1 MKPRCA
7 IFMLSMLL
15 FSCLTALPAYGQAK
29 DAAKDADEEPKTLTA
44 GVITIKGG
52 IPEGNTPIS
61 AFGIDDGNLL
71 GTIKRMKR
79 AAKDKKLNAVVIL
92 LRNPAIGRGKVHELR
107 TAIEELR
114 STGKQVWAQMEMA
127 TPADYLIACSCD
139 KIIMPES
146 GFMILPG
153 TRAEVMFYRNLFD
166 KLEIEPDMLQMGDFK
181 GAAEPFMREK
191 LSPEFRKQL
200 DTVLSDFHAQMV
212 EQIAAA
218 RGISESEVQDVI
230 DKGLLTAN
238 DAKEAGLI
246 DMIGYDEDWKSELVG
261 GEDTELKLVEKYAK
275 KQVNTD
281 FSGMAGFIRMME
293 LFSGSKT
300 TSKKSKQDKIAVVY
314 AVGAITTGKSA
325 SSLMGG
331 QTMGSDTI
339 VEALEKAADDDKV
352 AAIVLRVNS
361 PGGSALA
368 SDLIWNKIRQIDKPV
383 VCSMGD
389 VAGSG
394 GYYISMGCDKI
405 FAEPNTLTGSIG
417 VVSGK
422 LALGKTMEKIGLTT
436 DVISYG
442 KNSGMFGINERF
454 SDSERAVMRKMM
466 EDTYEQF
473 TSKAAAGRGME
484 LEDLMKLAGGRVWSG
499 RQARENGLV
508 DEIGTLDDAIAAAQ
522 ELAKMDTDE
531 QPELKILPEVKSF
544 FEQLLEGDTVA
555 SPEIGVIQAA
565 VQTQLKELPEPV
577 RAQLAEL
584 AVLKRLL
591 NERCLLLTTI
601 RVPL

>member
-1 MKPRCA
+1 
-7 IFMLSMLL
+7 MLSMLL

-275 KQVNTD
+275 KQVDAD

-331 QTMGSDTI
+331 QTMGSDTM
-339 VEALEKAADDDKV
+339 VEALQKAADDDKV

-499 RQARENGLV
+499 RQAQENGLV

-522 ELAKMDTDE
+522 ALAKMDTDE

-591 NERCLLLTTI
+591 NERCLLLTPI